1 MVVFSLHRNTV
12 RQWSPTLLA
21 PGTSF
26 MEEHFSMG
34 PGVRGNGFGM
44 IQAHYIN
51 YGPTDLTGGGAQA
64 VKPGMG
70 NGCQYRWSLALACP
84 LITSCCATWFLTGH
98 GLVTVCVLGVG
109 DPCYK
114 VYISILFL

>member
-1 MVVFSLHRNTV
+1 M
-12 RQWSPTLLA
+12 Q
-21 PGTSF
+21 
-26 MEEHFSMG
+26 EHFSMG

-44 IQAHYIN
+44 IQAHYSN

-64 VKPGMG
+64 VMPGMG

-84 LITSCCATWFLTGH
+84 LSTSCCATRFLTGH
-98 GLVTVCVLGVG
+98 GLGTVCVLGVG